1 MRVTLT
7 FDNGPTTET
16 TPLVLET
23 LRRREARAVFFV
35 VGRNLET
42 PARRDLARRAR
53 DEGHRIG
60 NHTWSHATQFGDV
73 AAPAE
78 AVDEITRTQDLIGD
92 LAGEERLFRPYGRG
106 GALDSRLLNPAAIDH
121 LEANAYTM
129 ALWTSVP
136 RDWED
141 PEGWAARALAD
152 CAAQPWSVIVL
163 HDLPTGAMAALDGF
177 LDALVEVGAEL
188 RQDFPLEATPIL
200 RGRRVG
206 DLGALTTP
214 A

>member
-7 FDNGPTTET
+7 FDNGPSSET
-16 TPLVLET
+16 TPLVLDT
-23 LRRREARAVFFV
+23 LTRREARAVFFV
-35 VGRNLET
+35 VGRNLEK
-42 PARRDLARRAR
+42 PAHRDLARRAR

-60 NHTWSHATQFGDV
+60 NHTWSHAIQFGDV
-73 AAPAE
+73 APAE
-78 AVDEITRTQDLIGD
+78 AVEEISRTQDLIGD
-92 LAGEERLFRPYGRG
+92 LAGEELLFRPYGRG
-106 GALDSRLLNPAAIDH
+106 GALDSWLLNPAAIDH

-152 CAAQPWSVIVL
+152 CAAQAWPVVVL
-163 HDLPTGAMAALDGF
+163 HDLPTGAMAGLDRFLGALAD
-177 LDALVEVGAEL
+177 LGAEL
-188 RQDFPLEATPIL
+188 RQDFPPDVTPIL

-206 DLGALTTP
+206 DLAGLTTP